1 MNNNKNYNSL
11 DSSETERISSRYI
24 HGFDKTF
31 RMWSGIGSRLER
43 YEDDVLYLRID
54 NTEKYLPSNDVTA
67 LQFASNWKKHNEEL
81 ENAKAFV
88 VLFYKTKSTGFAVNV
103 RNMADKPE
111 LINKLVQ
118 ELNEARE
125 QSDEVVSIASGLFA
139 RY

>member
-1 MNNNKNYNSL
+1 
-11 DSSETERISSRYI
+11 
-24 HGFDKTF
+24 
-31 RMWSGIGSRLER
+31 MWSGIGSRLER

-54 NTEKYLPSNDVTA
+54 NTAKYLPSNYATA
-67 LQFASNWKKHNEEL
+67 LKFARDWKKHNEEL

-103 RNMADKPE
+103 QNMADKPE